1 MTCFIVL
8 RPVETLEFS
17 QHVRGPACGRHGR
30 DRSARSGQVQGG
42 RRNQAHSNQAGR
54 VSRAKVWQLS
64 LSLPSLSY
72 IGLFLH
78 LFRYG
83 GRMPKTV
90 EILAAIP
97 QKQSF
102 LIPMLKAKPVRSAS
116 GIAVVAVMCKPHR
129 CPHITMT
136 GNICVYW

>member
-1 MTCFIVL
+1 
-8 RPVETLEFS
+8 
-17 QHVRGPACGRHGR
+17 
-30 DRSARSGQVQGG
+30 
-42 RRNQAHSNQAGR
+42 
-54 VSRAKVWQLS
+54 
-64 LSLPSLSY
+64 
-72 IGLFLH
+72 
-78 LFRYG
+78 
-83 GRMPKTV
+83 MPKTV